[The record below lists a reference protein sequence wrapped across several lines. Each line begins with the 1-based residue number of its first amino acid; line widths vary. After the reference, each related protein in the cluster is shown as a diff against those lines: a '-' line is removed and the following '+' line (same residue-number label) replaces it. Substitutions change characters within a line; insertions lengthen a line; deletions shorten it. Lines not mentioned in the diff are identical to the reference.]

1 MSKKKK
7 LGELI
12 TDNKENAEKLDAADI
27 KVASDKD
34 KIEKK
39 ISKLILDNKH
49 TSNEL
54 DAAYKIIAT

>member
-27 KVASDKD
+27 KVAFDKD

-39 ISKLILDNKH
+39 LS
-49 TSNEL
+49 SVCP
-54 DAAYKIIAT
+54 